1 MEIEGRLAQLIEQ
14 GAAIQVTLQEP
25 RVDMELLLAAAVML
39 EDPKRLRWCA
49 IFPEHQSHVHEVP
62 YDAAVFEAGGRDI
75 AFMRDGKIVMYVC
88 PYEEST
94 LDLDSARNG
103 LAEWRGMLARYTNVA
118 KFKEFFETV

>member
-14 GAAIQVTLQEP
+14 GAAIQATLQEP
-25 RVDMELLLAAAVML
+25 RVHIALLLAAAVMR

-49 IFPEHQSHVHEVP
+49 IFPEHQSHVHEVA
-62 YDAAVFEAGGRDI
+62 YDEAVFEAGGRDI
-75 AFMRDGKIVMYVC
+75 AFMRDGNIAMYVC

-94 LDLDSARNG
+94 IDLEPARDG
-103 LAEWRGMLARYTNVA
+103 LAAWRGMLARHTNAA